1 MKDVVA
7 NYSASGKVREL
18 VSSIEGIQAKENSK
32 TKVAISTLVGS
43 SFAFI
48 VAAAVNL
55 TKKNNHLVILPDK
68 ESAAYFANDLEAL
81 FEESDK
87 DYTQKSILFYPATN
101 KKPYSSD
108 RTENANIILRLETLN
123 RLNNGERLVV
133 VTYPEAVCE
142 KVAGKKEIQNKS
154 TTIQVN
160 DSLSIDNLIDILDE
174 YHFERVD
181 FVTQSGQ
188 YAIRGGIIDIFSYSL
203 QKPARIEMVGDD
215 IESIRIFDIVSQMS
229 INKIDK
235 LVVVPNLQSEEN
247 AKDNKLQNLLSY
259 FGKDT
264 IVWAKELA
272 ITARRIEEYFA
283 LADKTFKDL
292 QSTIT
297 SLPPTELYC
306 SKDEVFTLLNK
317 YVLIETGLKYYDNG
331 YMDFEYSTQLQ
342 PAFNQNIDLLAD
354 NLEQHSLDK
363 YQNYF
368 SVKDDKQKERIEKI
382 ITQYTSQGRLIYVG
396 YLPFTISEGFIDN
409 ETKQVYFTDHQLFN
423 RYHKYFVQDS
433 SQDSKR
439 LTLED
444 LMALKPGDYV
454 THIDYGV
461 GVFSGLEKINNNG
474 KIQEAIRLIYKNN
487 DVLYVSIHSLHK
499 ISRYSSAEGTE
510 PKLNR
515 LGSNAWQQ
523 LKQKTKKKVKDIA
536 RDLIK
541 LYAQRKA
548 SKGFAYSEDN
558 YLQHELEASFVFEDT
573 PDQYKATKAVKND
586 MQKPYPMD
594 RLVCGDVGFGKTE
607 VAIRAA
613 FKAVC
618 DSKQVA
624 VLVPTTILAFQHYKT
639 FSERLKNMP
648 CRVDYLNRFR
658 TTKEKSQ
665 VLKDLQDGKIDIL
678 IGTHKIVG
686 KEVKF
691 KDLGLLIIDEEQKF
705 GVSMKEKLRQMKV
718 NIDTLTLSATP
729 IPRTLQFSLMGARD
743 LSVMTT
749 PPANRQP
756 VETEVCTFDENV
768 IRDAILRELSRG
780 GQVFFVNNRVQNIYS
795 VASMIERLVPNARVC
810 VGHGQMEG
818 TQLENI
824 MMDFINEEY
833 DVLVATTIV
842 ENGLDIPNANTII
855 INDAQNYGLSDLH
868 QLRGRVGR
876 SNKKSYCYLL
886 VPSKEIM
893 TEQAHKRLSAIEEF
907 SSIGSGFAIAMRDLD
922 IRGAGNILGA
932 EQSGFIS
939 EIGYEMYN
947 KILAEAMQEL
957 REEDISFAH
966 TSDDFPVL
974 QKELTTIETDLEV
987 LIPDYYITNITERL
1001 KIYKQLDST
1010 VEESELQQLQKE
1022 LVDRFGKIPVQ
1033 TIDLFEIVR
1042 LRKVASNLSIEKLL
1056 LKRGKMTLNF
1066 KSSAI
1071 SFTDKGWFQNV
1082 LLFVNQYPQYCQL
1095 KELGDVLQV
1104 VIDKVKTVK
1113 QAKEILC
1120 RFEG

>member
-7 NYSASGKVREL
+7 NYSASSKVREL
-18 VSSIEGIQAKENSK
+18 VSSIESIQANENSK
-32 TKVAISTLVGS
+32 TKVAISTLVGG

-55 TKKNNHLVILPDK
+55 IKKNNHLVILPDK

-203 QKPARIEMVGDD
+203 QKPARIEMLGDD
-215 IESIRIFDIVSQMS
+215 IESIRMFDIVSQMS

-247 AKDNKLQNLLSY
+247 AKENKLQNLLSY

-292 QSTIT
+292 QSTVT

-331 YMDFEYSTQLQ
+331 YIDFEYSTQLQ

-382 ITQYTSQGRLIYVG
+382 ITQYTSQGRLIHVG

-433 SQDSKR
+433 SDDSKR

-548 SKGFAYSEDN
+548 SKGFAYSQDN

-658 TTKEKSQ
+658 TAKEKSQ

-957 REEDISFAH
+957 REEDLSFAH
-966 TSDDFPVL
+966 TSDDFPML

-1022 LVDRFGKIPVQ
+1022 LADRFGKIPVQ
-1033 TIDLFEIVR
+1033 TLDLFEIVR
-1042 LRKVASNLSIEKLL
+1042 LRKIAGKLSIEKLL
-1056 LKRGKMTLNF
+1056 LKRGRMTLNF

-1082 LLFVNQYPQYCQL
+1082 LLFVNQYPQYCSL

>member
-7 NYSASGKVREL
+7 NYSASSKVREL
-18 VSSIEGIQAKENSK
+18 VSSIEGIQANENSK

-203 QKPARIEMVGDD
+203 QKPARIEMLGDD
-215 IESIRIFDIVSQMS
+215 IESIRMFDIVSQMS

-354 NLEQHSLDK
+354 NLEQYSLDK

-382 ITQYTSQGRLIYVG
+382 IAQYTSQGRLIYVG

-409 ETKQVYFTDHQLFN
+409 ETKQLYFTDHQLFN

-548 SKGFAYSEDN
+548 SKGFAYSQDN

-658 TTKEKSQ
+658 TAKEKSQ

-768 IRDAILRELSRG
+768 IRDAVLRELSRG

-966 TSDDFPVL
+966 TSDEFPML

-1022 LVDRFGKIPVQ
+1022 LADRFGKIPVQ
-1033 TIDLFEIVR
+1033 TLYLFEIVR

-1071 SFTDKGWFQNV
+1071 SFTDKSWFQNV
-1082 LLFVNQYPQYCQL
+1082 LLFVNQYPQYCEL

>member
-7 NYSASGKVREL
+7 NYSASSKVREL
-18 VSSIEGIQAKENSK
+18 VSSIEGIQANENSK

-123 RLNNGERLVV
+123 RLNNGERLVG

-203 QKPARIEMVGDD
+203 QKPARIEMLGDD
-215 IESIRIFDIVSQMS
+215 IESIRMFDIVSQMS

-354 NLEQHSLDK
+354 NLEQYSLDK

-382 ITQYTSQGRLIYVG
+382 IAQYTSQGRLIYVG

-409 ETKQVYFTDHQLFN
+409 ETKQLYFTDHQLFN

-548 SKGFAYSEDN
+548 SKGFAYSQDN

-658 TTKEKSQ
+658 TAKEKSQ

-768 IRDAILRELSRG
+768 IRDAVLRELSRG

-966 TSDDFPVL
+966 TSDEFPML

-1022 LVDRFGKIPVQ
+1022 LADRFGKIPVQ
-1033 TIDLFEIVR
+1033 TLDLFEIVR

-1071 SFTDKGWFQNV
+1071 SFTDKSWFQNV
-1082 LLFVNQYPQYCQL
+1082 LLFVNQYPQYCEL

>member
-922 IRGAGNILGA
+922 IRGAGNILGT

>member
-824 MMDFINEEY
+824 MMDFINE
-833 DVLVATTIV
+833 
-842 ENGLDIPNANTII
+842 
-855 INDAQNYGLSDLH
+855 
-868 QLRGRVGR
+868 
-876 SNKKSYCYLL
+876 
-886 VPSKEIM
+886 
-893 TEQAHKRLSAIEEF
+893 
-907 SSIGSGFAIAMRDLD
+907 
-922 IRGAGNILGA
+922 
-932 EQSGFIS
+932 
-939 EIGYEMYN
+939 
-947 KILAEAMQEL
+947 
-957 REEDISFAH
+957 
-966 TSDDFPVL
+966 
-974 QKELTTIETDLEV
+974 
-987 LIPDYYITNITERL
+987 
-1001 KIYKQLDST
+1001 
-1010 VEESELQQLQKE
+1010 
-1022 LVDRFGKIPVQ
+1022 
-1033 TIDLFEIVR
+1033 
-1042 LRKVASNLSIEKLL
+1042 
-1056 LKRGKMTLNF
+1056 
-1066 KSSAI
+1066 
-1071 SFTDKGWFQNV
+1071 
-1082 LLFVNQYPQYCQL
+1082 
-1095 KELGDVLQV
+1095 
-1104 VIDKVKTVK
+1104 
-1113 QAKEILC
+1113 
-1120 RFEG
+1120 

>member
-7 NYSASGKVREL
+7 NYSASSKVREL
-18 VSSIEGIQAKENSK
+18 VSSIEGIQANENSK

-203 QKPARIEMVGDD
+203 QKPARIEMLGDD
-215 IESIRIFDIVSQMS
+215 IESIRMFDIVSQMS

-354 NLEQHSLDK
+354 NLEQYSLDK

-382 ITQYTSQGRLIYVG
+382 IAQYTSQGRLIYVG

-409 ETKQVYFTDHQLFN
+409 ETKQLYFTDHQLFN

-548 SKGFAYSEDN
+548 SKGFAYSQDN

-658 TTKEKSQ
+658 TAKEKSQ

-768 IRDAILRELSRG
+768 IRDAVLRELSRG

-966 TSDDFPVL
+966 TSDEFPML

-1022 LVDRFGKIPVQ
+1022 LADRFGKIPVQ
-1033 TIDLFEIVR
+1033 TLDLFEIVR

-1071 SFTDKGWFQNV
+1071 SFTDKSWFQNV
-1082 LLFVNQYPQYCQL
+1082 LLFVNQYPQYCEL